1 MFENHNSGRK
11 MKFMIAGII
20 TFLLIIGTV
29 VFSLFWIV
37 KSDVKTRKDPLLK
50 YCKLHGN
57 MDSKSFD
64 DFLSHMS
71 KKRQLLV
78 LSSINKNVSKYKKL
92 DSVSKYKIIKAKLI
106 WLSSHWMSYPFKDKD
121 NVNYDEIVRWV
132 AKKYNISGTEN
143 KTTIQ
148 IERQILSKMFADIW
162 DKMTVEQRKAAL
174 LKMQNK
180 SKIENVVGIS
190 LLSGSAALAS
200 LSTTAAFSGFA
211 FYTGMSSLLYSAAS
225 VVGVTLPFATYMGAS
240 STVAVLSGP
249 VGWAIITVGAAVG
262 AGFIG
267 MPDYQKTAQMI
278 IAIHLIKVDA
288 IQKSGLKIQDYI
300 GSDVGSVG
308 RNKQ

>member
-1 MFENHNSGRK
+1 MVDHFFIFQKNSLHLKLANFSSLKRRSIFTSRK
-11 MKFMIAGII
+11 I
-20 TFLLIIGTV
+20 L
-29 VFSLFWIV
+29 
-37 KSDVKTRKDPLLK
+37 RE
-50 YCKLHGN
+50 KLELH
-57 MDSKSFD
+57 ST
-64 DFLSHMS
+64 S
-71 KKRQLLV
+71 KKSLN
-78 LSSINKNVSKYKKL
+78 I
-92 DSVSKYKIIKAKLI
+92 AK
-106 WLSSHWMSYPFKDKD
+106 M
-121 NVNYDEIVRWV
+121 V
-132 AKKYNISGTEN
+132 
-143 KTTIQ
+143 
-148 IERQILSKMFADIW
+148 
-162 DKMTVEQRKAAL
+162 
-174 LKMQNK
+174 
-180 SKIENVVGIS
+180 
-190 LLSGSAALAS
+190 
-200 LSTTAAFSGFA
+200 TAAFSGFA